1 MQLRE
6 WQDLIR
12 KTYLA
17 RDRKRGLPKDYM
29 WFVEEVG
36 ELSEAL
42 RFGTKKE
49 LAAEFADCL
58 AWLTTL
64 ANLSGIDLEKAIDK
78 YRDGCPRCESIPCAC
93 KGRL

>member
-1 MQLRE
+1 MHLNE

-12 KTYLA
+12 KTYHK
-17 RDRKRGLPKDYM
+17 RDAKRGMPKNFM

-64 ANLSGIDLEKAIDK
+64 ANIAGVDFEKAVDK
-78 YRDGCPRCESIPCAC
+78 YRNGCPGCRKIPCAC
-93 KGRL
+93 QGGL

>member
-1 MQLRE
+1 MQLKE

-12 KTYLA
+12 RTYER
-17 RDRKRGLPKDYM
+17 RDRTRGQPGNFM
-29 WFVEEVG
+29 WLVEEVG

-42 RFGTKKE
+42 RFGTRREKE
-49 LAAEFADCL
+49 EEFADCL

-64 ANLSGIDLEKAIDK
+64 ANLENIDLEKAIGK
-78 YRDGCPRCESIPCAC
+78 YREGCPGCGRIPCAC